1 MLQAGGEDQRLMST
15 RYQPGLGVGVGGGAG
30 GGFEVNMQVRLV
42 GEPRGFQIYT
52 SKQH

>member
-30 GGFEVNMQVRLV
+30 FEVNMQVRLV
-42 GEPRGFQIYT
+42 GEARGV
-52 SKQH
+52 